1 MVTAIYFLG
10 FMQDGTHGFFQ
21 KQGIFHYFRAFK
33 TETLY
38 IYSLIWQTLTKTIIP
53 LSVGDQ
59 QWIFT
64 LPLHGSLQLGKY
76 PLLVTS
82 TSGDNCI

>member
-38 IYSLIWQTLTKTIIP
+38 NYL
-53 LSVGDQ
+53 
-59 QWIFT
+59 FT
-64 LPLHGSLQLGKY
+64 DLAN
-76 PLLVTS
+76 T
-82 TSGDNCI
+82 N